1 MKTGARFEK
10 LIDEVTLAARV
21 EELGRQIA
29 TDYRDKDLVLIS
41 VLKGSFL
48 FLADLCRHIDLPL
61 TIDFMGL
68 SSYGAHTTS
77 SGVVQITQDLTSP
90 IADKDVLVVEDIVD
104 TGLTLSFLL
113 DNFRLRHP
121 RSLRICS
128 LLHKPTRTVKPV
140 PLDYVGFVVS
150 DRFVVGYGLD
160 FEQRFRNLP
169 YVAVIPDDSSGL
181 MLETGNR
188 VAG

>member
-1 MKTGARFEK
+1 MNAGVRFDK
-10 LIDEVTLAARV
+10 LIDEAELAARIKV
-21 EELGRQIA
+21 LGRQITA
-29 TDYRDKDLVLIS
+29 DYQGKDLVLVS

-48 FLADLCRHIDLPL
+48 FLADLCRQIDLSL
-61 TIDFMGL
+61 AIDFMGL
-68 SSYGAHTTS
+68 SSYGDHTRS

-113 DNFRLRHP
+113 DNFRLRKP

-128 LLHKPTRTVKPV
+128 LLHKPARMVKTV
-140 PLDYVGFVVS
+140 PLDYVGFVIS
-150 DRFVVGYGLD
+150 DQFVVGYGLD

-169 YVAVIPDDSSGL
+169 YIARIPDDNSKV
-181 MLETGNR
+181 MLQAGNR